1 LSLAPRPLLAFRPAC
16 AVQRLGRRSEA
27 CPLSLRHLLRALA
40 GSRRALPLF
49 AAGHPALARAAL
61 LAGKQ
66 GGAVVGLGLPPGSAP
81 EGWFEAVTRA
91 ADELCPG
98 HPIFLSALVAVQA
111 GDGWEG
117 SAGEAHRL
125 VEAGLT
131 HLALDVARL
140 PMAERARAAAQVA
153 APAVEREIGVEVL
166 LPGGAEPENALAFH
180 DELAAWGLE
189 PDALSVAGPSV
200 ASDAGS
206 LPEQL
211 RALAAVA
218 AALAPTALV
227 VRGPL
232 GTGLAPAL
240 RVLGAAAVEDGG
252 RLGEAAARAL
262 PGGGRELLAAGWGRG
277 AAPPPLGAEEGERA
291 EGMAF
296 AEAAAL
302 IEALGAGGTAAAVAE
317 ALAGPA
323 GDGR

>member
-40 GSRRALPLF
+40 GSRRALPVF

-81 EGWFEAVTRA
+81 EGWFDAVAQA
-91 ADELCPG
+91 ADQLCPG
-98 HPIFLSALVAVQA
+98 QPLFLSALIAVE
-111 GDGWEG
+111 GGEGWER

-131 HLALDVARL
+131 HLALDVSRL
-140 PMAERARAAAQVA
+140 PVAERARAAARVA
-153 APAVEREIGVEVL
+153 APAVERELGVEVL
-166 LPGGAEPENALAFH
+166 LPGDADPEAALAFH

-189 PDALSVAGPSV
+189 PDALAVQCPAPGSGT
-200 ASDAGS
+200 GS

-211 RALAAVA
+211 RALAATA
-218 AALAPTALV
+218 AALSPTALV

-232 GTGLAPAL
+232 GAGLAPAL

-252 RLGEAAARAL
+252 RLAEAAARAL
-262 PGGGRELLAAGWGRG
+262 PEGGRALLAAAWGRG
-277 AAPPPLGAEEGERA
+277 QAPAPLGAEEGERA

-302 IEALGAGGTAAAVAE
+302 IEALGAGGTAEAVAQ

-323 GDGR
+323 GERR